1 MDYRQTY
8 TLPDAVFGDAWLPEI
23 SLHTTNETLLQT
35 DLERLVIE
43 WSKTSTTAAGTTFS
57 MDSNGADPAIEITN
71 APMGVARVIPEKFIF
86 PSAGQ
91 WVGNCA
97 FYFSGYDLPVSQLL
111 IYVNVQDRHRKVRHA
126 QSPNSCYMNAVTTDP
141 IDIRLRVTLGGADG
155 WSPLLAVVADGE
167 RLVQQ
172 VIDWTGGTGAKPAVN
187 GYVGASGIVA
197 NISDAVDIRGD
208 TGAKGDTGATGST
221 VNAPFYST
229 EAEAIADGLV
239 TGDWYS
245 TPQVVTDLS
254 FAVVG
259 DDLILTETPRVTG
272 LRVIQTVGE
281 QV

>member
-57 MDSNGADPAIEITN
+57 MDSNGADKAIEITN

-197 NISDAVDIRGD
+197 DIADAVDIRGD

-221 VNAPFYST
+221 VNAPFYHT
-229 EAEAIADGLV
+229 NHQL
-239 TGDWYS
+239 
-245 TPQVVTDLS
+245 LS
-254 FAVVG
+254 
-259 DDLILTETPRVTG
+259 R
-272 LRVIQTVGE
+272 RNSHKC
-281 QV
+281 